1 LIDRAVALNPNIAWA
16 WLYSGWARVRLGQP
30 DAAIEHFAHAMR
42 LSPLDPLI
50 TDVQAATAH
59 AHFFAGRYEEA
70 AKWAAMATDVHA
82 AHYIVAAANAL
93 AGHTQEAKEIIAR
106 LRQRDPRLR
115 ISTLRERLGPYR
127 PEDLAKYEEALR
139 KAGMPD

>member
-70 AKWAAMATDVHA
+70 AKWAAMALDVRA
-82 AHYIVAAANAL
+82 ARYIVAAANAL
-93 AGHTQEAKEIIAR
+93 AGHTEEAKEIVVR
-106 LRQRDPRLR
+106 LRQRDPGLR
-115 ISTLRERLGPYR
+115 ISTLRERVGPYR
-127 PEDLAKYEEALR
+127 PEDLAKYEEGLR
-139 KAGMPD
+139 EAGMPE